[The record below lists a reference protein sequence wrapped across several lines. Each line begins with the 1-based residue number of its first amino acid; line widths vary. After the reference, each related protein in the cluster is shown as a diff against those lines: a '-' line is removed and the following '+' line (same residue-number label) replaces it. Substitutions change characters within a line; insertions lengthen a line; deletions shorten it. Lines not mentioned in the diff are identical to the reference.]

1 MLDSVIGFLSKGG
14 FMMYPLLLSSIIGL
28 SIMIEKMITLRRKK
42 VIIPEIVN
50 VLDNIKNY
58 EDIDLAISI
67 CNKHKGSF
75 ANIIKVGLN
84 NKELPK
90 EEIKEVLNDNGRQE
104 VYTLEK
110 GLSILETIAV
120 ISPLMGLLGTVIG
133 ILKVFDVIQ
142 TKGMGQANLMA
153 GGISEALITT
163 IAGLIIGIP
172 SLIIYNYYTNKAE
185 GLILEIEKYS
195 SSMLRKIA
203 TFKEKKEGTKHNA
216 V

>member
-1 MLDSVIGFLSKGG
+1 MLNSVIDFLSKGG

-28 SIMIEKMITLRRKK
+28 SIMVEKMLSLRRKK

-58 EDIDLAISI
+58 DDIDLAISI

-75 ANIIKVGLN
+75 ANIIQVGLN
-84 NKELPK
+84 NKDLSK
-90 EEIKEVLNDNGRQE
+90 EETKEVLNDHGRQE
-104 VYTLEK
+104 VFALEK
-110 GLSILETIAV
+110 GLGILETIAG
-120 ISPLMGLLGTVIG
+120 IAPLMGLLGTVIG
-133 ILKVFDVIQ
+133 ILKVFDVIRI
-142 TKGMGQANLMA
+142 KGMGQANMMA

-163 IAGLIIGIP
+163 IAGLVIGIP
-172 SLIIYNYYTNKAE
+172 ALIVYNYYSNKAE

-195 SSMLRKIA
+195 SAMLRKIT
-203 TFKEKKEGTKHNA
+203 TFKKIKGETKNNA